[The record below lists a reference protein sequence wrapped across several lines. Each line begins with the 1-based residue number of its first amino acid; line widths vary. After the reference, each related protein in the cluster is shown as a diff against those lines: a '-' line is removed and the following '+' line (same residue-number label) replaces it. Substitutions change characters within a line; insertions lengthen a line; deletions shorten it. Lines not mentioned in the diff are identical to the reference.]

1 MPSFMITSNGIFQQ
15 GKGYI
20 SEAEYKSIRSGGMSS
35 SGTSALQGIIKQM
48 QTAQQKANKA
58 NEKRYQQILSSFEG
72 LGKAGR
78 ARIEQQTTQRQAQ
91 ATQNLTSRG
100 LGNTTITSAV
110 ERGIAGDAETQR
122 QQLEESVTMQRAGVM
137 ERRTDEGPDLG
148 MFASL
153 LQSAGQQ
160 RTGGQSVIRQ
170 TAPQPADK
178 WAFLRST
185 SSGVNRTRERRA
197 AAAAAPAAAP
207 RSGYAARPSATSL
220 RTSFL
225 QGATR
230 FTPQG
235 GAVPFQPQR
244 KPGKAAYWDPK
255 RGGIFND

>member
-1 MPSFMITSNGIFQQ
+1 MPSFMITSQGIFQQ

-78 ARIEQQTTQRQAQ
+78 ARIEQQTIQRQAQ
-91 ATQNLTSRG
+91 ATQRLTSRG
-100 LGNTTITSAV
+100 LGSTTITSAV
-110 ERGIAGDAETQR
+110 ERGIASDAETQR
-122 QQLEESVTMQRAGVM
+122 QQLEESVTMQKAGVM

-153 LQSAGQQ
+153 LQAAGQQ

-178 WAFLRST
+178 WAFLRGT
-185 SSGVNRTRERRA
+185 PSGVNRTRERRA
-197 AAAAAPAAAP
+197 AAAPAAP

-225 QGATR
+225 KGATTFR
-230 FTPQG
+230 PGGKVSGKPITSSMFPGKSIFTPFTG
-235 GAVPFQPQR
+235 R
-244 KPGKAAYWDPK
+244 
-255 RGGIFND
+255 